1 MVAYQKVVGTVV
13 GLLNIRLVGEA
24 SKERTLEVLEK
35 PRRFKKTL
43 QKIYQELKNRGYI
56 GGRFVIA
63 HQDNDKFCQQLTKLI
78 KSDFPEATILIYPTS
93 GLCSFYAERGGVMI
107 GYETIKI

>member
-1 MVAYQKVVGTVV
+1 MTLPLDEVAGELTHYQKQTKLLFALSKVDDLVKNDCLSKVVGTVV

-35 PRRFKKTL
+35 QRGFKKTL

-63 HQDNDKFCQQLTKLI
+63 YQDNDKFCQ
-78 KSDFPEATILIYPTS
+78 
-93 GLCSFYAERGGVMI
+93 
-107 GYETIKI
+107 